1 MFHYLQ
7 MFEALAIALSVGWST
22 RICCLFIVQF
32 EMTENVINIVRIKCK
47 EASKNI
53 GGYVNPFWNQI
64 KVLTQTDGKKE
75 FLFITFHVQ
84 KKIKNYGPIK

>member
-1 MFHYLQ
+1 
-7 MFEALAIALSVGWST
+7 
-22 RICCLFIVQF
+22 
-32 EMTENVINIVRIKCK
+32 MTENVINIVRIKCK
-47 EASKNI
+47 QAQNI
-53 GGYVNPFWNQI
+53 GRYVNPFWNQI